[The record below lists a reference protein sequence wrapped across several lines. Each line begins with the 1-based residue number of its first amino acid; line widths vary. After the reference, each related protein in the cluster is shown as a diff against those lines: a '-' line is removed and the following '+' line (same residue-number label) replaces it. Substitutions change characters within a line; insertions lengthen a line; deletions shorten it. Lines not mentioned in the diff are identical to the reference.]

1 MLFYLISPPPPPSS
15 PRGFPRRQSKARAR
29 AMLARMAALEAA
41 AKRCG
46 SDFLALEKFVNL
58 NYQALPLPLFD

>member
-1 MLFYLISPPPPPSS
+1 
-15 PRGFPRRQSKARAR
+15 
-29 AMLARMAALEAA
+29 MLARMAALEAA

-58 NYQALPLPLFD
+58 NYQARPSTVSPLV